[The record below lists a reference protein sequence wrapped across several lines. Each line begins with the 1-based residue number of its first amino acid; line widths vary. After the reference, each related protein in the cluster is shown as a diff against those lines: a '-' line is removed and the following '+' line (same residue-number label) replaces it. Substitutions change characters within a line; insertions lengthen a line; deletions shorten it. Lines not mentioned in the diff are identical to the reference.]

1 MARLN
6 WGREGAIGLHFLN
19 DEEYYETLGF
29 LTKRSRPVD
38 IYTHDNGRSG
48 AWGGQGKLETHVG
61 INFLPRPLRV
71 AFEQSGDARLSVTDY
86 VQNLR
91 EHGFTIEQDFAGN
104 KYTYHLFPVSVDAVI
119 DSIESDEYVE
129 DFLRGYNW

>member
-1 MARLN
+1 MAQLN
-6 WGREGAIGLHFLN
+6 WGKGIGLHFLDN
-19 DEEYYETLGF
+19 KEYYETLGF
-29 LTKRSRPVD
+29 LTKKSRMVD

-61 INFLPRPLRV
+61 TNYLPRPLKS
-71 AFEQSGDARLSVTDY
+71 AFEESGDARLSVTDY

-91 EHGFTIEQDFAGN
+91 KHGFTIEQDFTGN
-104 KYTYHLFPVSVDAVI
+104 KYTYHLFPISVDAVI
-119 DSIESDEYVE
+119 DTIESEEYVE